1 MAGTGIRDSAAVVLL
16 LLMVLV
22 AEASLLYIEGRP
34 ALPLLLALRRVDG
47 VSTAVAHFALS
58 RAGVQ
63 LVIFLFG
70 IPRVRVPLT

>member
-1 MAGTGIRDSAAVVLL
+1 MAGTGIRDSAAVVLP

-22 AEASLLYIEGRP
+22 TEASLLYIEGRA

-58 RAGVQ
+58 LARARAGVS
-63 LVIFLFG
+63 VSSLF
-70 IPRVRVPLT
+70 IRHST